1 MVIFVFKGRHGQWNQ
16 SDWRWREEFLLS
28 VLVRHR
34 VRPLWDASQDRFI
47 WRLQVQVSTI
57 HSYLNCTRY
66 LFVFVFLNLVYFLA
80 SRYCSSCVRT
90 NERKEQEMPRA
101 SEALPDQDNDSK
113 ALYNMAYFKGLQ
125 FKVGDGV
132 YLPPD
137 AFNFGWGTWFKT
149 WNFSKLV
156 WLGIC
161 PRLIALF
168 CLRSVWSQRVQWS
181 APTGRKMWMKSC
193 IQNITGSHQ
202 TTLRG
207 QTWMLPSL
215 SALGASRRSS
225 VTGAATGSPMSQRS
239 NCDSTSSTGKNT
251 LEWLVTGLNPEWR
264 QLICKELTGFCLI
277 YQAWEH
283 SQRCQS
289 QLPYRHQPALLEWWR
304 SDCWH
309 VRGARTLSSW
319 VRRRL
324 EWISPG
330 LFQWWT
336 RPLLFPGGTVVIQN
350 FRLAYWH
357 L

>member
-1 MVIFVFKGRHGQWNQ
+1 MKSKWLMMMGRVSSINSGMTQSLPALRFLPRLLHLKTASSSKHHPHVIWTALDICFCFSLH
-16 SDWRWREEFLLS
+16 F
-28 VLVRHR
+28 
-34 VRPLWDASQDRFI
+34 
-47 WRLQVQVSTI
+47 
-57 HSYLNCTRY
+57 C
-66 LFVFVFLNLVYFLA
+66 A

-101 SEALPDQDNDSK
+101 SEPLPDQDNDSK
-113 ALYNMAYFKGLQ
+113 ALYNMACFKGLQ

-137 AFNFGWGTWFKT
+137 SFNFGWGTWFKT
-149 WNFSKLV
+149 LNFFKLV

-161 PRLIALF
+161 LRLITLF
-168 CLRSVWSQRVQWS
+168 CLRSVWSQQVQWS
-181 APTGRKMWMKSC
+181 VPIGRKMWMRSC

-202 TTLRG
+202 TTSRG

-215 SALGASRRSS
+215 SASGASRRSS
-225 VTGAATGSPMSQRS
+225 VTGVATGSLTPQRS
-239 NCDSTSSTGKNT
+239 NCDSTSSTGKTT
-251 LEWLVTGLNPEWR
+251 LEWLVTGLNPER
-264 QLICKELTGFCLI
+264 QQFICKELTGFCLI

-289 QLPYRHQPALLEWWR
+289 QLPYRHQSALLEWWR
-304 SDCWH
+304 SHRWH
-309 VRGARTLSSW
+309 VWGARTLSSR
-319 VRRRL
+319 VCRRL

-336 RPLLFPGGTVVIQN
+336 RLLLFPGGTVVILIQN

-357 L
+357 F